1 MKRWRDYQ
9 AQWKVWQP
17 ELQMSIRHQNVI
29 IIMMKN
35 TMWKRKQPSFGSDF
49 DIYTHAS
56 LASTRGRCTSY
67 RVAVTLTLCRTV
79 EVGISAHRPQHI
91 LCLKTDT
98 KLTSSRSLSQI
109 LWPTF
114 NGKTQLFVV
123 GYWKLSLWLRHAIV
137 NNSCSKSFL
146 SLVFSCSHSLSL
158 IFTAAERRG
167 QWLDSLVYF

>member
-1 MKRWRDYQ
+1 
-9 AQWKVWQP
+9 
-17 ELQMSIRHQNVI
+17 
-29 IIMMKN
+29 
-35 TMWKRKQPSFGSDF
+35 MWKRKQPSFGSDY

-56 LASTRGRCTSY
+56 PACTRGRCTSD
-67 RVAVTLTLCRTV
+67 RVAVTLTLCRAV

-98 KLTSSRSLSQI
+98 KLTSSRSVSQI

-114 NGKTQLFVV
+114 NGKTQRFVV

-146 SLVFSCSHSLSL
+146 SLAFSLVAALSLSL
-158 IFTAAERRG
+158 LFLLLLKGGVSDLTHWCIFRHRR
-167 QWLDSLVYF
+167 QEECELSFL